1 MAKRCLDLLLAL
13 VGLVLLFPLF
23 LLIALWIK
31 IDSGGPILFRQERV
45 GRGGIPFRILKFRTM
60 SPGAEDQVLTI
71 DYNRRV
77 TRVGR
82 FLRKHKLDELPQLL
96 NVVLGEMSLVG
107 PRPEVREYFKL
118 YPADVQRTM
127 ILFRPGVTGPGL
139 LLLFNESAFL
149 SRSADPHQTYV
160 SELIPIKARFI
171 MQYAAHNS
179 IIGDLRLIFCTLL
192 KVVRS

>member
-13 VGLVLLFPLF
+13 IGLVLLFPIF

-31 IDSGGPILFRQERV
+31 TDSGGPILFRQERV
-45 GRGGIPFRILKFRTM
+45 GRGGIPFLILKFRTM

-71 DYNRRV
+71 GSNGRV

-118 YPADVQRTM
+118 YPADAQRTM
-127 ILFRPGVTGPGL
+127 IRFRPGVTGPGL

-149 SRSADPHQTYV
+149 SHSADPHQTYV
-160 SELIPIKARFI
+160 SKLIPIKARFI

-179 IIGDLRLIFCTLL
+179 IIGDLSLIFCTLL